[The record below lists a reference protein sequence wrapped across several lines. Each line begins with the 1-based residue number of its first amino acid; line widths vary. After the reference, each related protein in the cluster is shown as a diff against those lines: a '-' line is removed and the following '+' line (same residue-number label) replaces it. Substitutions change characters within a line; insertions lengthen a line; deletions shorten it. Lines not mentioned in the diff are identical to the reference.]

1 MHTSLNSVFL
11 AWQDPLKREWH
22 PVGKLTR
29 NGDHYQFQ
37 YTRGAGYSER
47 FTPFTGMEDLTKVYR
62 SERLF
67 PLFANRLLSE
77 RRPEYKLLLSW
88 LGLEGQNCP
97 LLILA
102 KTGGT
107 KSTDNLQ
114 VFPEV
119 QQDTSGSFEFDF
131 FVHGVRYV
139 TDSARA
145 RIKTLQSGDPLLL
158 MQDIQNPADHQAIA
172 IRTSETP
179 EIVGY
184 CPRYLAKAIHQLIGQ
199 RADLTLA
206 VNRVNDD
213 APLYYQLMCTL
224 TVKTEDTKPQCKL
237 FDDEEFKPYSPALR

>member
-1 MHTSLNSVFL
+1 MHSKVNSVFL

-29 NGDHYQFQ
+29 HGDHYQFQ
-37 YTRGAGYSER
+37 YTRGAGQSKR
-47 FTPFTGMEDLTKVYR
+47 FTPFTGMEDLTKVYQ
-62 SERLF
+62 SEQLF

-88 LGLEGQNCP
+88 LGIEGQHCP

-102 KTGGT
+102 KTGGF
-107 KSTDNLQ
+107 KNTDNLQ

-119 QQDTSGSFEFDF
+119 QQNTTGSFEFDF

-139 TDSARA
+139 SDSARA

-158 MQDIQNPADHQAIA
+158 MQDFQNPKDPMALV
-172 IRTSETP
+172 IRTNEAP

-184 CPRYLAKAIHQLIGQ
+184 CPRYLAKGIHQLMTQ
-199 RADLTLA
+199 EADLTLVVKRA
-206 VNRVNDD
+206 NDD

-224 TVKTEDTKPQCKL
+224 TVKTEDAKSQCEL
-237 FDDEEFKPYSPALR
+237 FDDEAFKPFCPTL